1 MATIPPPLGN
11 IDRESALL
19 IAQLALGDID
29 DLRGGTAIP
38 DQQYALELMA
48 QDFAQVLSYLNNIEV
63 DNQHIDHRSHSPDN
77 DSDAGSS
84 SSLSP
89 SDAPQIDDVSYLI
102 EFNNEPAASSSGLLM
117 SGISQ
122 TDDGN
127 VELPPIRHTPS
138 SEFDLEYPPQA
149 SSSSTGYPLVEP
161 VPTCVICMES
171 YDDDSVYRVQTC
183 EHYYCASCLAHYVE
197 TCINDESLFPPKC
210 CGRTLNFTVENESGS
225 SPVEDLVGFLEV
237 SEIDGDLSARLRAKA
252 SELKVSL
259 EDRVYCPYPRCSKF
273 LGSWASLKSIYG
285 VPETSFPFRDS
296 SHLVPPRI
304 LCTSCLE
311 YLCVLCKGPAH
322 VHLTCPV
329 IDEQLADDKLRN
341 LAREKKWQTCPK
353 CKAIIELTQGCN
365 HIVCRCGSEFCY
377 TCGSVWTSVCVCRQ

>member
-1 MATIPPPLGN
+1 MATIPPPLSN

-19 IAQLALGDID
+19 IAQLALGDIN
-29 DLRGGTAIP
+29 DLQGDTPIP

-63 DNQHIDHRSHSPDN
+63 DDQHVDDRSHSPVI

-84 SSLSP
+84 SSLSS
-89 SDAPQIDDVSYLI
+89 SDALEIDDESI
-102 EFNNEPAASSSGLLM
+102 ELNNEPAASSSGLLM
-117 SGISQ
+117 SGTSQ
-122 TDDGN
+122 TDDEYT
-127 VELPPIRHTPS
+127 ELPPIRYTPS
-138 SEFDLEYPPQA
+138 SEFDLEYPPRA
-149 SSSSTGYPLVEP
+149 SSSSIGDSP
-161 VPTCVICMES
+161 VCAICMES
-171 YDDDSVYRVQTC
+171 YDGGSVYRVQTC

-197 TCINDESLFPPKC
+197 TCITDESLFPPKC
-210 CGRTLNFTVENESGS
+210 CGRTLNFTVENESGG

-252 SELKVSL
+252 SELKVSP
-259 EDRVYCPYPRCSKF
+259 EDRVYCPYPRCSEF

-285 VPETSFPFRDS
+285 VLETPFQNS
-296 SHLVPPRI
+296 SHPAPPRI
-304 LCTSCLE
+304 LCTACLE

-329 IDEQLADDKLRN
+329 IDEQLADDKLRD

-377 TCGSVWTSVCVCRQ
+377 TCGSVWTSVCVCRGPPVRNG